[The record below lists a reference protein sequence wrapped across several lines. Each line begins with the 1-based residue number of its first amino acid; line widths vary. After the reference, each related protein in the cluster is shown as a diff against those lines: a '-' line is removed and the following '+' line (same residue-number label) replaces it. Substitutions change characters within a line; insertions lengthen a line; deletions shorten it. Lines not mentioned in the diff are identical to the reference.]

1 MVANDDSTNES
12 DPGGRRSRGVL
23 RKKCHTVP
31 RPEQGDGRRI
41 QLSLPQQEQ
50 NHGLGASTRAFTLFH
65 ALRADLG
72 RLIDTFRPPLRSSSN
87 PSWEFGARSDHEAG
101 RDSHAANPVE
111 SLSCCMTL
119 RKSAIWFQLGMV
131 RPCRA
136 PCSMAFS
143 RSPGPSSAGGA
154 IVAASSQ
161 SLTTAA
167 GDGY

>member
-1 MVANDDSTNES
+1 MRRGVNVSRPRRIRWRTVRPCLVEPRS
-12 DPGGRRSRGVL
+12 SRRHSSRRSSMTWGASRGMGCRLV
-23 RKKCHTVP
+23 
-31 RPEQGDGRRI
+31 D
-41 QLSLPQQEQ
+41 SDAMAA
-50 NHGLGASTRAFTLFH
+50 LGASSSRT
-65 ALRADLG
+65 
-72 RLIDTFRPPLRSSSN
+72 LRSSSN

-143 RSPGPSSAGGA
+143 TSPGPSSAGGA

-167 GDGY
+167 GDGF